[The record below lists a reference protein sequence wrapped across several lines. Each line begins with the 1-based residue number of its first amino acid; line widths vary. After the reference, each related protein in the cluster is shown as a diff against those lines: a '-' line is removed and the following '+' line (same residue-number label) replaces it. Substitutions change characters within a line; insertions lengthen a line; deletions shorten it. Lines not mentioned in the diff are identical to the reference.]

1 MSSPGA
7 PPSHARRF
15 HKITTPRLIL
25 RSAYVSDVRPFT
37 LLRSDPLNNPFGGVK
52 DPNLTIEQQ
61 TVNIEAQAHSN
72 ANGQNAWLVVIL
84 PDKSQNIPAD
94 LSVSDGLLIG
104 NTGFNGF
111 PLRPSLKD
119 PSKHVLVGDM
129 GFMLDHRFRR
139 RGYALEALSAIF
151 EYGFYELGV
160 EQINLN
166 PFKINEPFQGLMR
179 ALGLGETGKVFLA
192 GDGSLGEQIAYRFE
206 KEQWEEAKKELKES
220 RKWPL

>member
-1 MSSPGA
+1 
-7 PPSHARRF
+7 
-15 HKITTPRLIL
+15 
-25 RSAYVSDVRPFT
+25 
-37 LLRSDPLNNPFGGVK
+37 
-52 DPNLTIEQQ
+52 
-61 TVNIEAQAHSN
+61 
-72 ANGQNAWLVVIL
+72 
-84 PDKSQNIPAD
+84 
-94 LSVSDGLLIG
+94 
-104 NTGFNGF
+104 
-111 PLRPSLKD
+111 
-119 PSKHVLVGDM
+119 
-129 GFMLDHRFRR
+129 MLDHRFRR

-192 GDGSLGEQIAYRFE
+192 GDGSSGEQIAYRFE